1 MSKAET
7 IVGIG
12 ILSFGA
18 LMLTGTIKMP
28 YFLEG
33 VPGPGFLPLWLS
45 FGLIATGGILTI
57 KGIRPGPLPKAEVLW
72 PGRIG
77 WQRNGIL
84 LGALAIS
91 FLLLDLLGFLV
102 TTALFVAAVAFGLGT
117 RSWRILT
124 SVPLLTAIVLY
135 GVFALWLRVPL
146 PRGIL
151 DFFD

>member
-7 IVGIG
+7 IVGVG
-12 ILSFGA
+12 ILSMGA
-18 LMLTGTIKMP
+18 FLLMGTFKMP
-28 YFLEG
+28 YSLEG

-45 FGLIATGGILTI
+45 FGLIAVGGILAA
-57 KGIRPGPLPKAEVLW
+57 KGIWPGPLPKAEVVW
-72 PGRIG
+72 PGGIG
-77 WQRNGIL
+77 WRRNGII

-117 RSWRILT
+117 RSWRILA

-135 GVFALWLRVPL
+135 GVFAAWLRVPL

-151 DFFD
+151 AFFD

>member
-7 IVGIG
+7 IVGVG
-12 ILSFGA
+12 GLSIGA
-18 LMLTGTIKMP
+18 LLLMGTIMMP

-33 VPGPGFLPLWLS
+33 VPGPGFLPLWVS
-45 FGLIATGGILTI
+45 FGLIATGGMLTI
-57 KGIRPGPLPKAEVLW
+57 KGIWSGPIPKPEIIW

-77 WQRNGIL
+77 WRRNGVL
-84 LGALAIS
+84 LSTLAIS

-102 TTALFVAAVAFGLGT
+102 TSALFVAAVAFGLGT
-117 RSWRILT
+117 RSWRILA

-135 GVFALWLRVPL
+135 GVFAVWLRVPL

-151 DFFD
+151 ALFD

>member
-7 IVGIG
+7 IVGFG
-12 ILSFGA
+12 VLSIGA
-18 LMLTGTIKMP
+18 LLLLGTIKMP

-45 FGLIATGGILTI
+45 LGLVATGGMLTI
-57 KGIRPGPLPKAEVLW
+57 KGIWPGPLPKAEVIW
-72 PGRIG
+72 PGWVAWRK
-77 WQRNGIL
+77 NGIL
-84 LGALAIS
+84 LSALAIS

-117 RSWRILT
+117 RSWRILA
-124 SVPLLTAIVLY
+124 SVPLMTAIVLY
-135 GVFALWLRVPL
+135 GVFAVWLRVPL

-151 DFFD
+151 AFFD

>member
-7 IVGIG
+7 IVGVG
-12 ILSFGA
+12 VLSIGA
-18 LMLTGTIKMP
+18 LLLMGTIKLP

-45 FGLIATGGILTI
+45 FGLIATGGMLTL
-57 KGIRPGPLPKAEVLW
+57 KGVWPGSLPKAEVIW

-77 WQRNGIL
+77 RRRNGVL
-84 LGALAIS
+84 LSALAIA

-102 TTALFVAAVAFGLGT
+102 TSALFVGAVAFGLGT
-117 RSWRILT
+117 RSWRILA
-124 SVPLLTAIVLY
+124 SVPPLTAILLY
-135 GVFALWLRVPL
+135 GVFAVWLRVPL

-151 DFFD
+151 ALFD

>member
-7 IVGIG
+7 IVGVG
-12 ILSFGA
+12 VLSIGA
-18 LMLTGTIKMP
+18 LLLMGTIKMP

-45 FGLIATGGILTI
+45 FGLITSGGMLTI
-57 KGIRPGPLPKAEVLW
+57 KGIWPGPLPKAEIIW

-77 WQRNGIL
+77 WWRNGIL
-84 LGALAIS
+84 LSALAIS
-91 FLLLDLLGFLV
+91 FLLLDLLGFLI

-117 RSWRILT
+117 RSWRILA

-135 GVFALWLRVPL
+135 GVFAVWLRVPL

-151 DFFD
+151 AFFD

>member
-7 IVGIG
+7 IVGVG
-12 ILSFGA
+12 VLSMGA
-18 LMLTGTIKMP
+18 WLLMGTIKMP
-28 YFLEG
+28 YSLEG

-45 FGLIATGGILTI
+45 LALIATGGILTI
-57 KGIRPGPLPKAEVLW
+57 KGIRPGPLPKTEVIW
-72 PGRIG
+72 PERIG
-77 WQRNGIL
+77 WRRNGIL
-84 LGALAIS
+84 LCALALS

-117 RSWRILT
+117 RSWRILA

-135 GVFALWLRVPL
+135 GVFAAWLKVPL

-151 DFFD
+151 AFFD

>member
-7 IVGIG
+7 IVGCG
-12 ILSFGA
+12 VLSMGA
-18 LMLTGTIKMP
+18 LLLMGTIKMP

-45 FGLIATGGILTI
+45 LALIATGGILTI
-57 KGIRPGPLPKAEVLW
+57 KGIRPGPLPKAVVIW
-72 PGRIG
+72 PERIG
-77 WQRNGIL
+77 WRRNGIL
-84 LGALAIS
+84 LSALAIS

-102 TTALFVAAVAFGLGT
+102 ITALFVAAVAFGLGT

-135 GVFALWLRVPL
+135 GVFAVWLRVPL

-151 DFFD
+151 AFFD